1 MPTSWHLVDRPHDHQ
16 AADDALNAVLRLR
29 DLVPSDVGARSSLDG
44 SYAYLKFADDAQHL
58 FFEAMQ
64 GYETGAR
71 SPGVSSSIRSH
82 FEKYPRLVAAL
93 ALVIHLV
100 DCGTSPVS
108 LTATQKAVAW
118 SKYLAKHALRVYA
131 ADKAGGDAAK
141 ALADKIRSGALE
153 SGFTRRTLERKNWQA
168 LSDKEDVTAAL
179 EALVEANWLRAK
191 TPDGGSGS
199 RSEVYVINPKALAPP
214 LAA

>member
-1 MPTSWHLVDRPHDHQ
+1 METKGQESARGFYLSGWNGDSSYTVDRVGRASNVINRLALYVPGGMQPDKLRQYVRDATQGGNRNDGLIQLFQLLVYPDMPTSWHLVDRPHDHQ

-58 FFEAMQ
+58 FFKAMQ

-82 FEKYPRLVAAL
+82 FGKYPRLVAAL

-100 DCGTSPVS
+100 DCGTGPVS
-108 LTATQKAVAW
+108 LTAT
-118 SKYLAKHALRVYA
+118 
-131 ADKAGGDAAK
+131 
-141 ALADKIRSGALE
+141 
-153 SGFTRRTLERKNWQA
+153 
-168 LSDKEDVTAAL
+168 
-179 EALVEANWLRAK
+179 
-191 TPDGGSGS
+191 
-199 RSEVYVINPKALAPP
+199 
-214 LAA
+214 